1 MPPSQIAWRGPKLLV
16 SLYLYMFLS
25 YFDLPNLKEKL
36 IYSYFTCIF
45 PCLDST
51 TVYNTSLFCVPASQS
66 GLDGMAHFEQ
76 GQAYHIP
83 ATLHIIPTQFT

>member
-25 YFDLPNLKEKL
+25 YFDLPNLEKNSFIPTL
-36 IYSYFTCIF
+36 PVFFLVWIAPLYI
-45 PCLDST
+45 
-51 TVYNTSLFCVPASQS
+51 TSLFCVLASQS

-76 GQAYHIP
+76 GQADHIP